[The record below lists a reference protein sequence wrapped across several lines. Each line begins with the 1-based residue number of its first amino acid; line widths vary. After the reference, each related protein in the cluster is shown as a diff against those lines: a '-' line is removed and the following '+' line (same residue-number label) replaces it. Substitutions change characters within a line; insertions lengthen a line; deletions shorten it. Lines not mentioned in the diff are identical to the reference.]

1 MRQAYSEYEMLAQIA
16 QLMCRYSRAIGY
28 IAVGTGGMLVDVGIM
43 LCTGTLERLAQFG
56 FFVDFGL

>member
-1 MRQAYSEYEMLAQIA
+1 MLAQIA
-16 QLMCRYSRAIGY
+16 QLMCRYSRAIRY